1 VDDQVAV
8 AISFSVMIGLN
19 LVAAVLIWAEYAV
32 NRASYLRS
40 IAIAQ
45 SFALLWHFVSLWIV
59 ADSDNLLAFNVSA
72 SAAFIYSLYF
82 LSGALFDR
90 SPKPVV
96 LVAISIAYSTIT
108 IGGTFLSPIILN
120 WAWIA
125 TMGVCIAIPIA
136 SILNFPT
143 GVKWL
148 IAILQSVNGFALVVG
163 VILLG
168 SNSQVL
174 GGLLYFVSAIIVPLI
189 SVTYIIVSVR
199 LSKLEITEKEKQYRI
214 FFEAVNEVFFTT
226 DTNGC
231 IKSSSPSITQY
242 GIETDKFI
250 GTNIS
255 DYLFDPDNFIEKLNV
270 ANSFGEPFQYLGSF
284 RTKSGFMECEIVCT
298 PIKDKNK
305 EELEFAG
312 AIRNTH
318 ERTLLE
324 QQFIEAER
332 HKSLAVLAGGIAH
345 DFNNILQGIVGHA
358 EILAISKEISPQLKN
373 KTTKAILNAT
383 NAAGNLCRQ
392 LLQYTGK
399 GAGGKEDIDLVTT
412 LNNVIDII
420 NPSHLGDINIEL
432 DLLED
437 AAVINGDKSQIAQI
451 FLNLIRNSIDAVG
464 DKGEIKVS
472 LHEIVVDRDNHQELQ
487 LLGNIRTG
495 KYFVISVKDNG
506 TGIPESI
513 RPRIF
518 EPFFSTKSSGHGLG
532 LAAVTGILKT
542 HQGEVIVDS
551 TQDVGTEI
559 KIFLPSLNRTTQ
571 VDVAG
576 NLEPS
581 EESKLILLV
590 DDEEEIRV
598 ATSTI
603 LESAG
608 NRVVMAKDG
617 EQALNLLTTH
627 EEKFNLVIT
636 DIKMP
641 NMDGVTLARKT
652 QEIAPSLPVILTTG
666 YADVSD
672 QLTSSESL
680 QYQFI
685 RKPYRA
691 EELLQAISEAS

>member
-1 VDDQVAV
+1 MDDQIGI

-32 NRASYLRS
+32 NRANYLRS

-45 SFALLWHFVSLWIV
+45 SFALLWHVVSLWIV

-72 SAAFIYSLYF
+72 SVAFIYSLYF
-82 LSGALFDR
+82 LSGALFER

-96 LVAISIAYSTIT
+96 LFAISVAYSVIA

-120 WAWIA
+120 WAWIL

-136 SILNFPT
+136 SIINFPT

-148 IAILQSVNGFALVVG
+148 IAVLQSVNGFALVVG
-163 VILLG
+163 VTLLG
-168 SNSQVL
+168 SNSQAL

-189 SVTYIIVSVR
+189 SITYIIESVR

-226 DTNGC
+226 DTKGQ
-231 IKSSSPSITQY
+231 IKSSSPSIAQY
-242 GIETDKFI
+242 GIKTDKFI

-255 DYLFDPDNFIEKLNV
+255 EHLFDPDNFVQKLNV
-270 ANSFGEPFQYLGSF
+270 ANSFSEPFQYQGSF
-284 RTKSGFMECEIVCT
+284 RTGSGFMECEIVCT
-298 PIKDKNK
+298 PIMDKNN
-305 EELEFAG
+305 EALEFAG

-358 EILAISKEISPQLKN
+358 EIIAISKEITPQLKD

-399 GAGGKEDIDLVTT
+399 GAGGKEDIDLVAT
-412 LNNVIDII
+412 LNGVIDII

-432 DLLED
+432 DLREG
-437 AAVINGDKSQIAQI
+437 AAVISGDKSQIAQI

-472 LHEIVVDRDNHQELQ
+472 LNEIAVDRDNHQELQ
-487 LLGNIRTG
+487 LLGNIKTG

-506 TGIPESI
+506 TGISESI
-513 RPRIF
+513 RSRIF

-551 TQDVGTEI
+551 IQGIGTEI
-559 KIFLPSLNRTTQ
+559 KVFLPALNRTTQ
-571 VDVAG
+571 
-576 NLEPS
+576 LEATPQLGANG
-581 EESKLILLV
+581 ESKLILLV
-590 DDEEEIRV
+590 DDEEEIRI

-603 LESAG
+603 LENAG
-608 NRVVMAKDG
+608 NRVVMAEDG
-617 EQALNLLTTH
+617 EQALSLLTTY
-627 EEKFNLVIT
+627 EEEFNLVIT

-666 YADVSD
+666 YADVSN

-680 QYQFI
+680 HYQFI

-691 EELLQAISEAS
+691 EELLHAINEVS